1 MLHSALGQEDRE
13 LDILDSTVY
22 DFENNLELQGI
33 EDDDKRS
40 RTNERSTKS
49 LLVYRRL
56 QKLPNVYIGTHYP
69 VIAKEY
75 S

>member
-1 MLHSALGQEDRE
+1 MLHSVLGQEDRE
-13 LDILDSTVY
+13 LDILDAIVY

-33 EDDDKRS
+33 EDNEERS

-56 QKLPNVYIGTHYP
+56 QKLPNVHIGTYYP